1 MAMQALHT
9 ALRVL
14 SGVLALMALAAPIA
28 AGADKGSR
36 LGVAL
41 SELESVRTVIDERI
55 ASAEGKRGELEARRN
70 QLKAEIMLEG
80 RRLDAAL
87 PRQAL
92 QHKRIEYD
100 LRLVQQIT
108 AYIDQLDRRIVY
120 FRSAIE
126 TLDFYGRQIRDEMSY
141 LKTVSEVDI
150 SRLSDQIKSA
160 VAEFSEQAGRPLLGM
175 SELSFSSLENIW
187 NEMTG
192 QYAPAAAVGRS
203 KAVSAR

>member
-1 MAMQALHT
+1 MQALHT
-9 ALRVL
+9 SLRVL
-14 SGVLALMALAAPIA
+14 SGVLALMALAASIA

-55 ASAEGKRGELEARRN
+55 ASAEGKRGELEAQRK
-70 QLKAEIMLEG
+70 QLKAEIMIER

-87 PRQAL
+87 LRQAL
-92 QHKRIEYD
+92 PHKRIEYD

-141 LKTVSEVDI
+141 LKTVSAVDI
-150 SRLSDQIKSA
+150 SRLSDQIKTA
-160 VAEFSEQAGRPLLGM
+160 VAEFSEQAGRPLLAM
-175 SELSFSSLENIW
+175 SDLSFSSLETIW
-187 NEMTG
+187 SEMTG
-192 QYAPAAAVGRS
+192 QNAPAAAVSRP
-203 KAVSAR
+203 KAVSVR